1 MSQPGARVAMKEEV
15 RRLLARR
22 LSQSAIGEMLGI
34 SQQAV
39 SNWKKK
45 IEADAQAAAADR
57 AAEIAATLEALSEL
71 EREAWE
77 AWERSKQ
84 PAVTEVEEHG
94 TGAQGPIDKDRTTT
108 EHQTGDASYLSQV
121 QQALAQR
128 RALLGLDAP
137 TRTDVQLT
145 ANVKGY
151 VQVSPDDWDSDA
163 GQPDS

>member
-1 MSQPGARVAMKEEV
+1 MKEEV

-22 LSQSAIGEMLGI
+22 LTQAQIGELLGI
-34 SQQAV
+34 SQPAV
-39 SNWKKK
+39 SKWKKQ

-57 AAEIAATLEALSEL
+57 AAEIATALETLTEL

-77 AWERSKQ
+77 AWERSKH
-84 PAVTEVEEHG
+84 PAVTEVSESG
-94 TGAQGPIDKDRTTT
+94 RGAQGPIDKDRTTT
-108 EHQTGDASYLSQV
+108 QHQVGDASYLGQV

-137 TRTDVQLT
+137 TRADVQLT

-151 VQVSPDDWDSDA
+151 RKVSPDDWDGDA
-163 GQPDS
+163 ERTED